1 MLADKLRLTTHVVDN
16 TMPIF
21 HYLLSTKMYL
31 VAFRR
36 LEEEG
41 NGSEELLLAH
51 AYFQRKEENRITMR
65 DFPESESVFETE
77 IENGDVVTW

>member
-1 MLADKLRLTTHVVDN
+1 MLLLADKLRLTTHVVDN

-36 LEEEG
+36 LEMEG
-41 NGSEELLLAH
+41 DGNEELLLAH
-51 AYFQRKEENRITMR
+51 AYFQRKEENRMTM
-65 DFPESESVFETE
+65 
-77 IENGDVVTW
+77 

>member
-1 MLADKLRLTTHVVDN
+1 MLVDKLELTTHVVDN

-36 LEEEG
+36 LGVEG
-41 NGSEELLLAH
+41 DGNEELLLAH
-51 AYFQRKEENRITMR
+51 AYFQRKEENRMTM
-65 DFPESESVFETE
+65 
-77 IENGDVVTW
+77 

>member
-1 MLADKLRLTTHVVDN
+1 
-16 TMPIF
+16 
-21 HYLLSTKMYL
+21 MYL

-41 NGSEELLLAH
+41 DGNEELLLTH